1 MYHNEEFDYITIRV
15 HQIAMQKL
23 NHNISNHLG
32 LHFVRTHIKMTFAKF
47 WGNSLRFRG
56 GTQHVKNMKMGLFSY
71 ILNFFHWYFL
81 QDMHIL
87 VLLETKHWNQSPK
100 WHQRTISKIVCFI
113 MAPPM
118 GKSWC
123 AVPPLEHHVS
133 QKYFAFIVFA
143 WMVTLWAPRQINM
156 LELCILMH
164 PNARAFKDPRFEWWQ
179 RIKRVAVKGR
189 NWQNFGI
196 ISNKK
201 KRTTWCSVFTAKR
214 IWHIITKLFNHWSQ
228 RFVSFVISFLCIIL
242 TEK

>member
-1 MYHNEEFDYITIRV
+1 M
-15 HQIAMQKL
+15 
-23 NHNISNHLG
+23 
-32 LHFVRTHIKMTFAKF
+32 
-47 WGNSLRFRG
+47 
-56 GTQHVKNMKMGLFSY
+56 
-71 ILNFFHWYFL
+71 HWYFL

-164 PNARAFKDPRFEWWQ
+164 PSVSCMSTDPWSSFGHHYIVTDRASVASKCVGLAQKAQRQWGFKYKGLIGFKIPR
-179 RIKRVAVKGR
+179 R
-189 NWQNFGI
+189 
-196 ISNKK
+196 
-201 KRTTWCSVFTAKR
+201 TAKPLK
-214 IWHIITKLFNHWSQ
+214 W
-228 RFVSFVISFLCIIL
+228 
-242 TEK
+242 TEDKKQQSPWRSPAQPLNGVEDTMQQY